1 MTCETVEVVLQN
13 GRKSIT
19 MLQTNLRR
27 GVGYA
32 IKLLAWSER
41 VGIVTY
47 VLPKGD
53 MGLLPNSKGN
63 IFSSK

>member
-1 MTCETVEVVLQN
+1 MICKTVEVVLQN

-19 MLQTNLRR
+19 MSQTNLRR
-27 GVGYA
+27 GVGST

-47 VLPKGD
+47 MLPKGD
-53 MGLLPNSKGN
+53 IGLLPNSKGN